1 MTQQQQLE
9 SEISRNPSIRRLQH
23 MLDVVLKHEYEDL
36 VVRRDAVF
44 NKVSQQVQFQKLI
57 EVDLG
62 LTSFAGQQQ
71 PKEVLHDLG
80 CKVYAR
86 AQLLDPRGV
95 IHMNVGCG
103 VIVAMTIAE
112 ALEHSKKAEAL
123 HRKRADELTKRA
135 LHAKYKQRLV
145 MEAIMRL
152 QDIDISRA
160 TRKTR
165 D

>member
-1 MTQQQQLE
+1 M
-9 SEISRNPSIRRLQH
+9 
-23 MLDVVLKHEYEDL
+23 
-36 VVRRDAVF
+36 
-44 NKVSQQVQFQKLI
+44 
-57 EVDLG
+57 
-62 LTSFAGQQQ
+62 
-71 PKEVLHDLG
+71 LHDLG

-160 TRKTR
+160 TRKTQ